1 MHRLLRFL
9 AGFLIMALSVA
20 VAAQPSDAGDPRAD
34 SLRRE
39 AMSAGDAGK
48 ASELWL
54 ELSKQ
59 YRKSNLDSS
68 QACLTRAAV
77 SAKRSGDPVRRQRCN
92 MSQSALN
99 WMRGDLDAAEK
110 GYLQALEFWRGRN
123 DTVEVARCCLNL
135 GTVCYGARKPQQ
147 ALRYHQL
154 ALRLTQDGEQ
164 RLIAAQAAASI
175 SSVWFDLS
183 EPDSMRRYAE
193 VAIKRFQSLQDSA
206 NLARAFANLGY
217 HYRELGM
224 SMEARP
230 PYLEALKY
238 LEGTDELGLQ
248 GEIHEGYGTLEYR
261 VGNYKEAIDHFLTAR
276 ACFTQLQWHKRI
288 ADNNSLIGVCF
299 KTMGRVA
306 AAKGYFAE
314 AYRLA
319 DSIGNQGV
327 ASTAL
332 SNLAGLELDQKEYAR
347 AIDMFQRAIRL
358 QEQSPSRESL
368 YDKYMG
374 LSRSF
379 QGLGRAD
386 SSDHY
391 LRRAYRDAME
401 QKDAHL
407 AADCH
412 LEFARRL
419 QRDKQYQPALHRLD
433 SAYDWAAKQQNAF
446 DLQQVHA
453 LRSQCREAMGD
464 YKGAL
469 LDQRLAS
476 QWQDSVHVLTSNA
489 KLMSLE
495 AAYWSDRKQH
505 SLELAKKN
513 EALNAKEAERA
524 QADSDKLAAQRNL
537 LLTALALTLVFGA
550 GLYWL
555 NLKRRRTVLLRRM
568 SEMRMT
574 ALRAQMN
581 PHFIF
586 NALGSVQLLINT
598 SAIREAN
605 LYLSKFAQL
614 LRITLERSDMEYSTL
629 EDELEALRL
638 YIDLEALR
646 FKFDYKIEVEP
657 SVDASHVRFPTLL
670 LQPMVENAVKHG
682 LSAITQG
689 GALRIQINLEGAE
702 LLCRIEDNG
711 QGRAAASAKR
721 RSVPDGERRSY
732 GLKITQE
739 RLQFIHPSNPDAL
752 KISDPT
758 HPDGTTAGTIVEIR
772 IPYQSTEA

>member
-1 MHRLLRFL
+1 MR
-9 AGFLIMALSVA
+9 S
-20 VAAQPSDAGDPRAD
+20 QENDP
-34 SLRRE
+34 
-39 AMSAGDAGK
+39 GK
-48 ASELWL
+48 ASDLWL

-59 YRKSNLDSS
+59 FRKTNLDSS
-68 QACLTRAAV
+68 QACLTRAALA
-77 SAKRSGDPVRRQRCN
+77 AKRSGDAVRQQRCN

-99 WMRGDLDAAEK
+99 WMQGDLEAAEK
-110 GYLQALEFWRGRN
+110 GYLQALEFWRGRK

-135 GTVCYGARKPQQ
+135 GTVCYGARKPQE

-154 ALRLTQDGEQ
+154 ALRLTQDGDQ
-164 RLIAAQAAASI
+164 RLIAAQAAGSI

-183 EPDSMRRYAE
+183 EPDSLRRYAE
-193 VAIKRFQSLQDSA
+193 IAIARFRALNDSA
-206 NLARAFANLGY
+206 NLARAYANLGY
-217 HYRELGM
+217 HLRELGM

-248 GEIHEGYGTLEYR
+248 GEIHEGFGTLEYR
-261 VGNYKEAIDHFLTAR
+261 VGNYREAIDHFLTSR
-276 ACFTQLQWHKRI
+276 SCFTQLQWHKRI
-288 ADNNSLIGVCF
+288 ADNNSLIGICF
-299 KTMGRVA
+299 KNMGRLAV
-306 AAKGYFAE
+306 AKGYFAE

-319 DSIGNQGV
+319 DSIGNNGV
-327 ASTAL
+327 AATAL
-332 SNLAGLELDQKEYAR
+332 SNLAGMELDQKEYAR
-347 AIDMFQRAIRL
+347 AIDMFQKAIRL
-358 QEQSPSRESL
+358 QQQSPSRESL

-386 SSDHY
+386 SSEHY
-391 LRRAYRDAME
+391 LDLAYRDAIE
-401 QKDAHL
+401 RRDAHL
-407 AADCH
+407 TADCH
-412 LEFARRL
+412 LESAKRL
-419 QRDKQYQPALHRLD
+419 LEGKQYKVALVKLD
-433 SAYDWAAKQQNAF
+433 SAYKWASMGQNAF
-446 DLQQVHA
+446 DLQQTYS

-469 LDQRLAS
+469 QDQRLAS
-476 QWQDSVHVLTSNA
+476 QWQDSVHVLTSNTQ
-489 KLMSLE
+489 LMSLE

-524 QADSDKLAAQRNL
+524 QANSEKLAAQRNL
-537 LLTALALTLVFGA
+537 LLTALALTIVFGA

-614 LRITLERSDMEYSTL
+614 LRITLERSDVEYSTL

-646 FKFDYKIEVEP
+646 FKFDYTIEVEP
-657 SVDASHVRFPTLL
+657 SLEPAHLRFPTLL

-682 LSAITQG
+682 LSAKPQG
-689 GALRIQINLEGAE
+689 GSLSIRVSKVGPE
-702 LLCRIEDNG
+702 LLCAIMDNG
-711 QGRAAASAKR
+711 QGRAAVANKR
-721 RSVPDGERRSY
+721 RSAPDGERRSF

-739 RLQFIHPSNPDAL
+739 RLKYIHPSNPDAL

-758 HPDGTTAGTIVEIR
+758 HPDGSSAGTLVEIR
-772 IPYQSTEA
+772 IPYQSTDA